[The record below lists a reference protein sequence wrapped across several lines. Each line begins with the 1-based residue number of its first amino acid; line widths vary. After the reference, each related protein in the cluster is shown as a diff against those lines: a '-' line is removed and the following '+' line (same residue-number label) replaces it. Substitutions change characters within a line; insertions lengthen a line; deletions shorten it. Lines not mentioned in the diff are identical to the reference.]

1 MVGPWQHRPFT
12 FRALAK
18 TYGQMWLRC
27 DVCRRYTRLKLAGLH
42 DVDYRT
48 KTFSCSVCGSEAYF
62 CLVEP
67 TKEFGMHDYRLDE
80 VEKPKRHPAATRRL
94 TEPPRRPISSH
105 GGELPGSK
113 IDGRR

>member
-1 MVGPWQHRPFT
+1 MVGPWPHHAST
-12 FRALAK
+12 FRALSK

-27 DVCRRYTRLKLAGLH
+27 DVCRRYARLKLAGLQ

-80 VEKPKRHPAATRRL
+80 VEKPERHPVATKRL
-94 TEPPRRPISSH
+94 TEPPRQPVSSE
-105 GGELPGSK
+105 GGELPGRR